1 MDAPGDMPTLASVI
15 SRCLRYSPA
24 QGGACRDPPTEEA
37 HASED
42 LTALTPAAV
51 LVPLIEHAMTI
62 LLTIRTPH
70 LRHHPGQ
77 ISFPGGCVE
86 PGDRDAVGTALRE
99 LHEEIGIASAYVEI
113 VGCLDN
119 HPTVTG
125 FTIMPVVGIV
135 KPGFEL
141 SLDTFEV
148 AQVFEI
154 PLEFAFD
161 ISNYERRQV
170 AYAGEQRSYYRLQYE
185 GREIWGAT
193 AGILLGFA
201 KKIRAYR
208 QACNGYQGWL

>member
-15 SRCLRYSPA
+15 RRCLSYSPA
-24 QGGACRDPPTEEA
+24 QGGASRDPTEEV

-51 LVPLIEHAMTI
+51 LVPLIEHARTI

-70 LRHHPGQ
+70 LRRHPAQ

-119 HPTVTG
+119 YPTVTG
-125 FTIMPVVGIV
+125 FTITPVIGIV
-135 KPGFEL
+135 KAGFEL

-154 PLEFAFD
+154 PLEFALD

-201 KKIRAYR
+201 KKIRACR

>member
-1 MDAPGDMPTLASVI
+1 MDTPGDMPTLASVI
-15 SRCLRYSPA
+15 RRCLSYSPA
-24 QGGACRDPPTEEA
+24 QGGASRDPTEEV

-51 LVPLIEHAMTI
+51 LVPLIEHARTI

-70 LRHHPGQ
+70 LRRHPAQ

-86 PGDRDAVGTALRE
+86 PGDRDAAGTALRE

-119 HPTVTG
+119 YPTVTG
-125 FTIMPVVGIV
+125 FTITPVIGIV
-135 KPGFEL
+135 KAGFEL

-154 PLEFAFD
+154 PLEFALD
-161 ISNYERRQV
+161 ISNYERRQI
-170 AYAGEQRSYYRLQYE
+170 AYAGEQGSYYRLQYE

-193 AGILLGFA
+193 AGILLGFT
-201 KKIRAYR
+201 KKIRACR
-208 QACNGYQGWL
+208 QACNGYQRWL

>member
-1 MDAPGDMPTLASVI
+1 MDVPGDMPTLASVI
-15 SRCLRYSPA
+15 SRCLSYSPA
-24 QGGACRDPPTEEA
+24 QGGASRDPPTEEEV

-86 PGDRDAVGTALRE
+86 PGDRDTVDTALRE

-119 HPTVTG
+119 YPTVTG

-148 AQVFEI
+148 AEVFEI

-208 QACNGYQGWL
+208 QACNGYYG

>member
-1 MDAPGDMPTLASVI
+1 MDVPGDMPTLTSVI
-15 SRCLRYSPA
+15 SRCLSYSPA
-24 QGGACRDPPTEEA
+24 QGGTSRDPTEEEA
-37 HASED
+37 HTSEG

-86 PGDRDAVGTALRE
+86 PGDRDTVDTALRE

-119 HPTVTG
+119 YPTVTE
-125 FTIMPVVGIV
+125 FTIMPVVGVV

-148 AQVFEI
+148 AEVFEI

-161 ISNYERRQV
+161 ISNYELRQV

-208 QACNGYQGWL
+208 QACNGYYG